1 MASFNYLNPQAAANS
16 GVGYRNGEGVGVGKG
31 GEEVG
36 SPTHTSP
43 ESLPKG
49 SVLGVQ
55 SSKILVVEG
64 LELLPEIEQA
74 TWEEG
79 TNILEPELVSGFV
92 DLDQVQSEPAAII
105 VAVTSA
111 GVALFFWRKPF
122 CHRFLVYVN

>member
-1 MASFNYLNPQAAANS
+1 M
-16 GVGYRNGEGVGVGKG
+16 
-31 GEEVG
+31 
-36 SPTHTSP
+36 
-43 ESLPKG
+43 
-49 SVLGVQ
+49 LGAQ

-79 TNILEPELVSGFV
+79 TSILEPELVSGFV

-111 GVALFFWRKPF
+111 GGALFFSILSAIVFFFSYCQPIFFLTWRKAF
-122 CHRFLVYVN
+122 IHRFLV